1 MGNSSEGDSV
11 VGIIGGGSAGMS
23 CALWLKY
30 LGLAPLI
37 IERNA
42 ALGGQLLN
50 TNRINRW
57 VLGLPGRTGPEL
69 SKLYSEH
76 IVEENIHV
84 ICNTQL
90 VAVETTA
97 AGYRLILQDAD
108 RHQTSMLVQ
117 ALVIATGIRAVGG
130 EVFSGIPGF
139 GSLDAAGLVGC
150 FPTDHLDAMECLR
163 GKTVAV
169 IGGGDNAHFTV
180 KDVASVAA
188 LTYLLIRSSPKA
200 QKIIRQEVN
209 ALIEQGRV
217 VEYLETEAFAFRVS
231 VLSPLP
237 FPGSAAIL
245 DTISAGETPALP
257 GGGERLPFRQAQDG
271 IEISLNQPG
280 SMTAKINV
288 DKVFMRIGFAP
299 NSEFLNTLGPL
310 ADIGTQADGYLCI
323 DSCQRT
329 SLASVY
335 AIGDV
340 AGPGLQSVV
349 TAIAQGAIAARAIAE
364 DISSG

>member
-188 LTYLLIRSSPKA
+188 LTYLLIRSHPKA
-200 QKIIRQEVN
+200 QYRVRQEVKT
-209 ALIEQGRV
+209 LIGQGRV
-217 VEYLETEAFAFRVS
+217 VEYLETEAEAFRQ
-231 VLSPLP
+231 
-237 FPGSAAIL
+237 F
-245 DTISAGETPALP
+245 
-257 GGGERLPFRQAQDG
+257 QDG
-271 IEISLNQPG
+271 IEISLKQSG

-288 DKVFMRIGFAP
+288 DQVFTRIGFAP
-299 NSEFLNTLGPL
+299 NSEFLDTLGPL
-310 ADIGTQADGYLCI
+310 ADIGTQADGYLCT

-329 SLASVY
+329 SLALVY

-349 TAIAQGAIAARAIAE
+349 TAIAQGAIAARAIAQ

>member
-69 SKLYSEH
+69 SKLYGEH

-84 ICNTQL
+84 IYNTQL
-90 VAVETTA
+90 VAVESAA
-97 AGYRLILQDAD
+97 AGYRLLLQDAD
-108 RHQTSMLVQ
+108 RYQTSLLVQ
-117 ALVIATGIRAVGG
+117 ALVIATGMRAVGG

-188 LTYLLIRSSPKA
+188 LTYLLIRSCPKA
-200 QKIIRQEVN
+200 QNRVRQEVKT
-209 ALIEQGRV
+209 LIGQGRV
-217 VEYLETEAFAFRVS
+217 VEYLETEAEAFRQ
-231 VLSPLP
+231 
-237 FPGSAAIL
+237 F
-245 DTISAGETPALP
+245 
-257 GGGERLPFRQAQDG
+257 QDG
-271 IEISLNQPG
+271 IEISLKQSG

-288 DKVFMRIGFAP
+288 DQVFTRIGFAP
-299 NSEFLNTLGPL
+299 NSEFLDTLGPL
-310 ADIGTQADGYLCI
+310 ADIGTQADGYLCT